1 MIRRLHTRAIARIAT
16 FAVVGS
22 LGALDTIGAQSRI
35 LQRGD
40 TLPTP
45 IAGTLMGVVVD
56 SAGTPVGDISVYVYE
71 ARRQVRTGA
80 DGRFRFDEIDKGRYT
95 VSVRSVGFLGVT
107 ERVQVK
113 AAGAVVRLRITR
125 LDRGLPAVITTA
137 ARGGLSGVVS
147 DTSLHALKDVTVKV
161 MGTQYATR
169 TDSAGRFFLAARP
182 GSYLLRVE
190 RNGYERQLIGV
201 TVPENE
207 GREVA
212 VWLSADA
219 GDDDAL
225 IGANLF
231 DFEQRRIRGR
241 AVSYASFSRDDLM
254 ATGGLNLMQAS
265 ARSTAQR
272 PTFESCAYLNGGPA
286 IAPLWAI
293 GVGEVE
299 YVETVLP
306 DMNGRTKDIL
316 GRPSTAARTC
326 SYNAWLRR

>member
-1 MIRRLHTRAIARIAT
+1 MMYRHRLLT
-16 FAVVGS
+16 FA
-22 LGALDTIGAQSRI
+22 LCALCGASVAAARTISAQSRI

-40 TLPTP
+40 TLPAP
-45 IAGTLMGVVVD
+45 VAGTLAGIVVD
-56 SAGTPVGDISVYVYE
+56 SAGTPVADIPVYVYE
-71 ARRQVRTGA
+71 TRRQVRTGS
-80 DGRFRFDEIDKGRYT
+80 DGRFRFDDIAKGRYT
-95 VSVRSVGFLGVT
+95 VSVRSVGYLGVT

-113 AAGAVVRLRITR
+113 AQGAVVRLRITR

-137 ARGGLSGVVS
+137 SRGGLSGIVA
-147 DTSLHALKDVTVKV
+147 DTSLRALRDVSVKI
-161 MGTQYATR
+161 MGTQHATR

-190 RNGYERQLIGV
+190 RSGYERQLIGI
-201 TVPENE
+201 TIPENE

-212 VWLSADA
+212 VWLSADS

-254 ATGGLNLMQAS
+254 ATGGLNVMQAA
-265 ARSTAQR
+265 ARTTVQR
-272 PTFESCAYLNGGPA
+272 PTFESCAYLDGGPA

-293 GVGEVE
+293 AVGEVE
-299 YVETVLP
+299 YMEAVLP
-306 DMNGRTKDIL
+306 DMNGRMRDIL
-316 GRPSTAARTC
+316 GRPVSGTRNC
-326 SYNAWLRR
+326 SYNVWLRR